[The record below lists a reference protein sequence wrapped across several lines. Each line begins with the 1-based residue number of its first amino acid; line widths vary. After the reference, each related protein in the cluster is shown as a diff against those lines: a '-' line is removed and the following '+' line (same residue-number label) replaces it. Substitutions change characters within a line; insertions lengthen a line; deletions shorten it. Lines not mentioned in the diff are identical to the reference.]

1 MGSNFFMHFLS
12 LLYLP
17 GDVIIPPD
25 FVSSAIGSLGWSIRE
40 SSCALIFQY
49 SFWPKI
55 TCIDNGCFQLV
66 LFIFMLFI
74 CWHWFTISSYQRFK
88 IFIKVFLSTLITL
101 VAEVNL
107 LRKSQTSMS
116 NTSIFLV
123 VVWSIMVILFV
134 PFLVGVMLSS
144 WRRVYEV
151 LEMSDPVSSNTLH
164 NIPLTLMTTMGYI
177 TGLFPVSIN
186 KFFFRF

>member
-1 MGSNFFMHFLS
+1 MGSNFFLHFLS

-17 GDVIIPPD
+17 GDGITPLN
-25 FVSSAIGSLGWSIRE
+25 FVSSAIGSPGWSIRE

-49 SFWPKI
+49 SLWPKI
-55 TCIDNGCFQLV
+55 TCIGNELFHLV
-66 LFIFMLFI
+66 LFTFMLFI
-74 CWHWFTISSYQRFK
+74 CRHWFTISSYQKFK
-88 IFIKVFLSTLITL
+88 IFIKVK
-101 VAEVNL
+101 L

-123 VVWSIMVILFV
+123 VVWSIMVIVFV

-144 WRRVYEV
+144 WRRVDEV

-164 NIPLTLMTTMGYI
+164 NILLALMTTMGYI
-177 TGLFPVSIN
+177 AGLFRVSTN
-186 KFFFRF
+186 KFFLRF